1 MLTTSKTININGIS
15 SVEINGTNKVIAYF
29 NAQIQLEGEG
39 KHTINKAIQDE
50 KLYAEHKST
59 VKADY
64 DEFETMVETYTE
76 TE

>member
-15 SVEINGTNKVIAYF
+15 SVEVNRVNKPVAYF
-29 NAQIQLEGEG
+29 NGQIQSEG
-39 KHTINKAIQDE
+39 KHSINKAIQDE
-50 KLYAEHKST
+50 KLYTEHKST